1 MAGRFLMVLDFGTG
15 AGRCSLVEVGG
26 QKVFAAQQEWGFE
39 APPEAQPGGF
49 SFVPERFWKIL
60 GGTAKAA
67 MVRGDI
73 KPSEI
78 VAVSATSIREGF
90 VLLDVNGHE
99 IFAVPN
105 RDARAF
111 AESREVGERLGQAL
125 NDISGHWPGPNFA
138 PSRFLWLRRHQPK
151 VVEQSQALLMIND
164 WILYRLCGERACE
177 PTNASETSLFNIK
190 TLVWDEHMM
199 KACEIPAHIFPPIVH
214 AGQVL
219 GKVTPAAAAVTGLA
233 PGTPV
238 VVSGADTQ
246 CGVLGSGGL
255 RSGDVVVV
263 AGTSTP
269 IQMVLDSAV
278 IDPRARTW
286 TGPYLF
292 PGNWVLESNA
302 GITGS
307 VLRWFRDSF
316 CEEEKTAA
324 KEFGGD
330 AYGLME
336 QLAQKSP
343 IGSSGVTALMG
354 PRIMNARLL
363 MSPFKI
369 SGFMVALP
377 RSMVAEV
384 DSKRHFVRAILESFS
399 FAVRGN
405 CEQLEEISGKKIQRL
420 TVCGGSSAGE
430 FWMQMLADTLGIP
443 VDRPGELEAS
453 SRGAAVCAGV
463 GVREFVDFTQG
474 VEVLVKRG
482 NDFEPR
488 PENKAVYDAAY
499 QQWLGLQVR

>member
-111 AESREVGERLGQAL
+111 AESREVGE
-125 NDISGHWPGPNFA
+125 
-138 PSRFLWLRRHQPK
+138 
-151 VVEQSQALLMIND
+151 
-164 WILYRLCGERACE
+164 RLCGERACE

>member
-1 MAGRFLMVLDFGTG
+1 MDGRFVMVLDFGTG

-26 QKVFAAQQEWGFE
+26 QRNYAAQQEWGFDS
-39 APPEAQPGGF
+39 PPEAQPGGF
-49 SFVPERFWKIL
+49 SFPPERFWQIL

-67 MVRGDI
+67 MMRGDI
-73 KPSEI
+73 RPSQI

-90 VLLDVNGHE
+90 VLLDVNGRE

-111 AESREVGERLGQAL
+111 TESQEVGERLGQAL

-138 PSRFLWLRRHQPK
+138 PSRFLWLRRHQPE
-151 VVEQSQALLMIND
+151 VVDRSQTLLMIND
-164 WILYRLCGERACE
+164 WTLYRLCGEMACE

-190 TLVWDEHMM
+190 TLRWDEKMI

-219 GKVTPAAAAVTGLA
+219 GKVTRAAAEVTGLA

-255 RSGDVVVV
+255 RSGDVVAV

-269 IQMVLDSAV
+269 IQMVLDSPI

-286 TGPYLF
+286 TCPYLF
-292 PGNWVLESNA
+292 RGNWVLESNA

-316 CEEEKTAA
+316 CPEEKTTA
-324 KEFGGD
+324 KGLGVD

-343 IGSSGVTALMG
+343 IGASGVTALMG

-369 SGFMVALP
+369 SGFTVTLP

-384 DSKRHFVRAILESFS
+384 DSKRHFIRAILESFS
-399 FAVRGN
+399 YAIRGN
-405 CEQLEEISGKKIQRL
+405 CEQLEEISGKKVQRL
-420 TVCGGSSAGE
+420 TVCGGSSSGD
-430 FWMQMLADTLGIP
+430 FWMQMLADSLGMP
-443 VDRPGELEAS
+443 VDRPSEKEAS
-453 SRGAAVCAGV
+453 SRGTAVCAGV
-463 GVREFVDFTQG
+463 GVREFCDFAQG
-474 VEVLVKRG
+474 MEALVKQG
-482 NDFEPR
+482 NIFEPR
-488 PENKAVYDAAY
+488 PENKAVYDAPY
-499 QQWLGLQVR
+499 QRWLSLQVR